1 MLAAKVD
8 VIFIEIVSLNISFV
22 KLKISNYPVIEF
34 KLIID
39 EPEIYIVPVESHKLY
54 ERTQI

>member
-8 VIFIEIVSLNISFV
+8 VIFIVIVSSNISFE
-22 KLKISNYPVIEF
+22 KLKILNYPVIEF